1 METVPV
7 STKVSPKTKE
17 ELESIA
23 RRERC
28 TTSSVV
34 KMAIKHYLEDYNALH
49 PQFRADILEALEGVR
64 SGKVEP
70 YARG

>member
-7 STKVSPKTKE
+7 STKVSPKIKE

-23 RRERC
+23 RRERR

-34 KMAIKHYLEDYNALH
+34 KMAIEHYLEDYNALH

-64 SGKVEP
+64 SGKVEA